1 MTAKLI
7 MMLVLVATIMP
18 VTMLF
23 GVSVSRN
30 EKEMEKRR
38 KIDTDYV

>member
-1 MTAKLI
+1 MTAKLV

-18 VTMLF
+18 VTLLF

-30 EKEMEKRR
+30 EMEKRR